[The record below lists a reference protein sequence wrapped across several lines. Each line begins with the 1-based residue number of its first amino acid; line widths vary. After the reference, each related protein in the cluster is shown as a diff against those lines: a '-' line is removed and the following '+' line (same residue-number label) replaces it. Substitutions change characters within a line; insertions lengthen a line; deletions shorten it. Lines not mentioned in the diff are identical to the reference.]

1 MKIIIR
7 LVIINNQKLVI
18 IIKLNSLTNKLIIK
32 DLRMNLMKLL
42 YLMIYVIVIRVL
54 VNQIESNRYYVIYN

>member
-18 IIKLNSLTNKLIIK
+18 KIKTNSLTNKLIIK

>member
-7 LVIINNQKLVI
+7 LVILNNQKLVI
-18 IIKLNSLTNKLIIK
+18 KIKTNSLTNKLIIK

-42 YLMIYVIVIRVL
+42 YLMICVNIIRVIVI
-54 VNQIESNRYYVIYN
+54 